1 VPFLVLGFADYLVN
15 SVLAAAKWRES
26 REVAADRQFV
36 SVFDL
41 LKLQVGNS
49 ASFLI
54 TLHYLDSH
62 VLIAADYRNL
72 CLGIEESFVSVER
85 NDGGDSNCSVAAPF

>member
-1 VPFLVLGFADYLVN
+1 MN

-41 LKLQVGNS
+41 LKPDVVNFTTFS
-49 ASFLI
+49 I
-54 TLHYLDSH
+54 TLHYSDSD

-85 NDGGDSNCSVAAPF
+85 NDGGNSNCSVAAPL

>member
-1 VPFLVLGFADYLVN
+1 VN

-41 LKLQVGNS
+41 LKPEVVNS

-54 TLHYLDSH
+54 TLHYLDSD

-72 CLGIEESFVSVER
+72 CLGIKESFVSVER
-85 NDGGDSNCSVAAPF
+85 DNDSDSESGVAVPF